1 MGAAFSLPILRIF
14 IILGLSL
21 LFKFLVRG
29 RVRDSITPWCIALI
43 LFEPNAINFVAG
55 ALHFQLIVVYWLCM
69 AFVLDGCSLR
79 LGTRNPQLLM
89 WTLFWGYLTL
99 TSFWSDEPFMGVMW
113 YVNVY
118 LELFLIGYF
127 GGIWLLRTPDA
138 WRKLRVPML
147 VCALLTILVYRHFG
161 FGGELDHNSRAVLDM
176 TKLDE
181 DMGNNV
187 NDIGLAIVPILVVLE
202 IIFVEVK
209 RRGVREIIMKGFVLV
224 AMLGTALYL
233 IRTGSRNACLA
244 ILPCGWFL
252 LFGGGKR
259 GGVRIVMV
267 GVISMMAF
275 AAVGFFMKGADSIRA
290 FKFFEKGEKFDI
302 EKVSSGRI
310 EGYRAFLYPM
320 HGMDWVVGKGPCVIN
335 IPGMPKRVHG
345 CLSVYVTLLY
355 NVGVFGLFLLLL
367 VFLSVYIRGWKTGPK
382 GQLVILLFSVW
393 AITGIAEGKN
403 IRRSCTLC
411 FVQGVAFA
419 MCTRLP
425 IGWDRRMRYGA
436 PPYAPM
442 PSEFGPRS
450 YGRTWG

>member
-29 RVRDSITPWCIALI
+29 RARDFITPWCIAFI
-43 LFEPNAINFVAG
+43 LLEPNAVNFVTG
-55 ALHFQLIVVYWLCM
+55 SLHFLLIVVYWLCM
-69 AFVLDGCSLR
+69 AFVLDGCSLKF
-79 LGTRNPQLLM
+79 GKRNSQLLM
-89 WTLFWGYLTL
+89 WTVFWGYLTL
-99 TSFWSDEPFMGVMW
+99 TSFWSDDPFLGVMW

-118 LELFLIGYF
+118 LELFLVGYF
-127 GGIWLLRTPDA
+127 GGIWFLKTPDA

-147 VCALLTILVYRHFG
+147 VCALLTILIYRHFG
-161 FGGELDHNSRAVLDM
+161 FGGELDHNSRAVLDATM
-176 TKLDE
+176 LNE

-209 RRGVREIIMKGFVLV
+209 RRGVREIIMKGLVLV

-252 LFGGGKR
+252 MFFGDDR
-259 GGVRIVMV
+259 SIQSRARRIVV
-267 GVISMMAF
+267 AGVICAMAF
-275 AAVGFFMKGADSIRA
+275 VVVAFFMKGADSVRA
-290 FKFFEKGEKFDI
+290 FKFYEKGEKFDI

-310 EGYRAFLYPM
+310 EGYRGFLYPM
-320 HGMDWVVGKGPCVIN
+320 QGMDWVVGKGPCI
-335 IPGMPKRVHG
+335 IKAPGMPNRVYG

-355 NVGVFGLFLLLL
+355 NVGVFGLFLLFLA
-367 VFLSVYIRGWKTGPK
+367 FLSVYIRGWKMGPK

-393 AITGIAEGKN
+393 AITGIAEGRN
-403 IRRSCTLC
+403 IRRSCTLS
-411 FVQGVAFA
+411 FLQGAAFA

-425 IGWDRRMRYGA
+425 IAWDRRMRYGT
-436 PPYAPM
+436 PP
-442 PSEFGPRS
+442 EFGPMP
-450 YGRTWG
+450 YGRVWG